1 MNEIKYDEFVG
12 VITAA
17 LNNRIKHS
25 PQSLFLKKDAEA
37 KIKEFYESC
46 RRQMKQRMA
55 LHDKTKP
62 WDRQRLDRHK
72 IAAAICWAVTRAQP
86 IDTAKAQTADDRIAN
101 ETIAFIAPLQILMSF
116 AVNDAEN
123 EGKQVIASYFKNGP
137 ALPSTTDSIS
147 FTVHVARCL
156 YWQAHRN
163 SDAPLDIDK
172 WLDPFQLAIMYYMID
187 VFTSLE
193 GQRKALEL
201 SPAAC

>member
-1 MNEIKYDEFVG
+1 MNDGKYEEFVG

-17 LNNRIKHS
+17 LDKRIKCS
-25 PQSLFLKKDAEA
+25 PENLFLKKGAEA

-55 LHDKTKP
+55 LNDKTKP
-62 WDRQRLDRHK
+62 WDQQRLDRHK

-86 IDTAKAQTADDRIAN
+86 IDTAKARTANDRIAN
-101 ETIAFIAPLQILMSF
+101 ETVAFIAPLQILMSF
-116 AVNDAEN
+116 AVNDAEK

-137 ALPSTTDSIS
+137 ALPSTTDGIP
-147 FTVHVARCL
+147 FTVHIARCL

-193 GQRKALEL
+193 GQRKALEPL
-201 SPAAC
+201 SAAS